1 MFPYLRLG
9 PFILPMA
16 SFALLM
22 GLWIGIPF
30 VEREATRLKIKIS
43 GANLSDIIFY
53 SLLAGAVGGR
63 IGYALEFPTLYVAK
77 PLSLL
82 SLNPSTI
89 SPLVGILTGLIFFLA
104 WIQRKNVPLSLA
116 LDAIAPG
123 LAMFMVFVGIS
134 HIFSGDAY
142 GAPTTLPWGIQLS
155 NEYRHPSQFY
165 ETLIALG
172 IFFMIH
178 KRFLHHDGKG
188 INFLLTIVL
197 SSFARVLLEAFRG
210 DSVYWF
216 AGLRQA
222 QVIALVFMIISLY
235 LMDKIITPNL
245 NLEKNISESKK
256 IK

>member
-16 SFALLM
+16 SLALLA
-22 GLWIGIPF
+22 GIWIGIPF
-30 VEREATRLKIKIS
+30 VEREATRLKLKMS
-43 GANLSDIIFY
+43 GTNFNDIIFY
-53 SLLAGAVGGR
+53 SLLAGAIGGR
-63 IGYALEFPTLYVAK
+63 IGYALAFPNLYLDK

-82 SLNPSTI
+82 SLSPSTI
-89 SPLVGILTGLIFFLA
+89 SPLVGVLAGSIFFLVLL
-104 WIQRKNVPLSLA
+104 QRKNIPLALA

-142 GAPTTLPWGIQLS
+142 GAPTNLPWGIRLS

-165 ETLIALG
+165 ETLVALG

-188 INFLLTIVL
+188 INFLLLIVL

-210 DSVYWF
+210 DSVYWL
-216 AGLRQA
+216 AGLREA
-222 QVIALVFMIISLY
+222 QVIALVIMAISLT
-235 LMDKIITPNL
+235 LINQIINPKL
-245 NLEKNISESKK
+245 KFEKNISESGK
-256 IK
+256 

>member
-9 PFILPMA
+9 AFILPMA
-16 SFALLM
+16 SFALVI
-22 GLWIGIPF
+22 GLWVSIPF
-30 VEREATRLKIKIS
+30 VEREAARLKIKIS
-43 GANLSDIIFY
+43 GTNLSDIIFY

-82 SLNPSTI
+82 SLSPSTI
-89 SPLVGILTGLIFFLA
+89 SALVGIPTGLIFFLA
-104 WIQRKNVPLSLA
+104 WIQRKNIPLALV

-123 LAMFMVFVGIS
+123 LAMFMVFVGVA

-155 NEYRHPSQFY
+155 NEYRQPSQFY
-165 ETLIALG
+165 ETFIALG

-197 SSFARVLLEAFRG
+197 SSFARIFLEAFRG

-216 AGLRQA
+216 AGLREA
-222 QVIALVFMIISLY
+222 QVIALVIMIISLY
-235 LMDKIITPNL
+235 LIHRTIMPNL
-245 NLEKNISESKK
+245 KFEKNISESKK
-256 IK
+256 